1 MSQTQIILIVA
12 ALVVIAFFFWRSM
25 REERRMRASRKARL
39 QAGGDVRKDVL
50 AEEKPE
56 PRVEPQLEDMVDDD
70 EPHEAVQSASRDD
83 LPSEKPPVYERF
95 AEEQK
100 ARLEREAARGGRK
113 AGRIAGIEKPPVD
126 HGIQGVLDVTPY
138 EGKTFPL
145 GSMDSL
151 VTQIRQLSL
160 PLPVSLWAKS
170 AEDGLYYP
178 SECLPAEAVH
188 IVATILLAN
197 RAAVLDD
204 VSASSFLQVL
214 EQTAAQNDVDVRTS
228 CDIKTAVSTAV
239 QISRFIHYY
248 DKLIEVSIVPAP
260 REEGLTLEE
269 VTKVAEGAGFVSAS
283 GRWELRIDE
292 GSREPLMTLSLAG
305 ADSSQLRL
313 SFDVPLANVP
323 RGDLK
328 RFFQL
333 ANHIACHLGGVWV
346 DGAGN
351 RIEAA
356 GGLILQD
363 EIEHQDAQ
371 MAASGVRPGSERA
384 RLLFSRSA

>member
-70 EPHEAVQSASRDD
+70 EPHEAVQSD

-126 HGIQGVLDVTPY
+126 HGIQWGLDVTSY

-188 IVATILLAN
+188 IVATILIAN

-239 QISRFIHYY
+239 QISRFIHV
-248 DKLIEVSIVPAP
+248 KIRIGGELGKVPLLHLIVQPVVDVRVLLHLPGHLLLDRLGERLQISAV
-260 REEGLTLEE
+260 LLEE
-269 VTKVAEGAGFVSAS
+269 ICQRNE
-283 GRWELRIDE
+283 
-292 GSREPLMTLSLAG
+292 
-305 ADSSQLRL
+305 
-313 SFDVPLANVP
+313 
-323 RGDLK
+323 
-328 RFFQL
+328 
-333 ANHIACHLGGVWV
+333 
-346 DGAGN
+346 
-351 RIEAA
+351 
-356 GGLILQD
+356 
-363 EIEHQDAQ
+363 
-371 MAASGVRPGSERA
+371 
-384 RLLFSRSA
+384 FSRGLVHIVDLG

>member
-25 REERRMRASRKARL
+25 REERRMRAGRKGRL
-39 QAGGDVRKDVL
+39 QARESRPDVL
-50 AEEKPE
+50 EDDKSES
-56 PRVEPQLEDMVDDD
+56 RVEPQIDDAKD
-70 EPHEAVQSASRDD
+70 AEPNASAAQTDADD
-83 LPSEKPPVYERF
+83 LPSEKPPVYEKL

-100 ARLEREAARGGRK
+100 ARLAREASEGSK
-113 AGRIAGIEKPPVD
+113 ANRIAGVEKPPVD
-126 HGIQGVLDVTPY
+126 HGIQWVLDVTPY

-145 GSMDSL
+145 GAMDSL
-151 VTQIRQLSL
+151 VTQIRQLEL
-160 PLPVSLWAKS
+160 PLPVAIWAKS

-188 IVATILLAN
+188 LVATILIAN
-197 RAAVLDD
+197 RAAVLDE

-214 EQTAAQNDVDVRTS
+214 EQTAAQNEVDVRTS
-228 CDIKTAVSTAV
+228 CDMKKAIATAV

-248 DKLIEVSIVPAP
+248 DKVIEVAIVPAP
-260 REEGLTLEE
+260 RENGLTLDE
-269 VTKVAEGAGFVSAS
+269 VTKVAEGAGFASAS
-283 GRWELRIDE
+283 GRWELRVDE
-292 GSREPLMTLSLAG
+292 SSKEPLMTLSLAG
-305 ADSSQLRL
+305 ADVSQLRL
-313 SFDVPLANVP
+313 AFDVPLANIP

-328 RFFQL
+328 RFFLL

-346 DGAGN
+346 DGAGK
-351 RIEAA
+351 RIEASGA
-356 GGLILQD
+356 LILQD

-371 MAASGVRPGSERA
+371 MTASGVRPGSDRA

>member
-83 LPSEKPPVYERF
+83 LPSEKPPV
-95 AEEQK
+95 
-100 ARLEREAARGGRK
+100 
-113 AGRIAGIEKPPVD
+113 D
-126 HGIQGVLDVTPY
+126 HGIQWVLDVTPY

-188 IVATILLAN
+188 IVATILIAN

-328 RFFQL
+328 RFVQL

>member
-1 MSQTQIILIVA
+1 MSQTQIILIA
-12 ALVVIAFFFWRSM
+12 AAIAVIAFFFWRSM
-25 REERRMRASRKARL
+25 REERRMRASRKTRL
-39 QAGGDVRKDVL
+39 QASGDVRKDVL
-50 AEEKPE
+50 AEEKPD
-56 PRVEPQLEDMVDDD
+56 PRVEPQLDDMVDDD
-70 EPHEAVQSASRDD
+70 ETHEPDHAAAADD
-83 LPSEKPPVYERF
+83 LPSEKPPVYERL

-100 ARLEREAARGGRK
+100 ARIEREAVEGGRP
-113 AGRIAGIEKPPVD
+113 AARIAGVEKPPVD
-126 HGIQGVLDVTPY
+126 RGIQWVLDVTPY

-145 GSMDSL
+145 GAMDSL

-160 PLPVSLWAKS
+160 PLPVALWAKS

-188 IVATILLAN
+188 LIATILITN
-197 RAAVLDD
+197 RAAVLDE

-214 EQTAAQNDVDVRTS
+214 EQTAAQHDVDVRTS
-228 CDIKTAVSTAV
+228 CDMKTAIATAA
-239 QISRFIHYY
+239 QISRFVHYY
-248 DKLIEVSIVPAP
+248 DKILEVTIVPAP
-260 REEGLTLEE
+260 REGGLTLDE
-269 VTKVAEGAGFVSAS
+269 VTKVAKGAGFVSAS
-283 GRWELRIDE
+283 GRWELRLDE
-292 GSREPLMTLSLAG
+292 GSKEPVMALSLAG
-305 ADSSQLRL
+305 TDASQLRL
-313 SFDVPLANVP
+313 AFDVPLANVL

-346 DGAGN
+346 DGAGK

-356 GGLILQD
+356 GGLILQQ

-371 MAASGVRPGSERA
+371 MTASGVRPGSERA